1 MVLLRRLQKVKQ
13 DLLPLL
19 YPFPDI
25 DSLLRIQITSE
36 FTQLNKENF
45 VSYWISSTSWQFM
58 MRISNVKARKL
69 ITTYLCR
76 IGRGI
81 IPPRTFS
88 YYNNVAREY
97 SLSIWNLNNLVRVI
111 AQEFTSLEKLKKSH
125 LVLET
130 ILISFAVSQF

>member
-1 MVLLRRLQKVKQ
+1 MVLLRRLQKVTQ

-36 FTQLNKENF
+36 FTQLNEENF
-45 VSYWISSTSWQFM
+45 VSYWIKSTSWQFM

-69 ITTYLCR
+69 ITTYLCG
-76 IGRGI
+76 IGRGV

-88 YYNNVAREY
+88 YYNNVGREY

-111 AQEFTSLEKLKKSH
+111 AQEFTSLGK
-125 LVLET
+125 
-130 ILISFAVSQF
+130 

>member
-1 MVLLRRLQKVKQ
+1 
-13 DLLPLL
+13 
-19 YPFPDI
+19 
-25 DSLLRIQITSE
+25 
-36 FTQLNKENF
+36 
-45 VSYWISSTSWQFM
+45 M

-76 IGRGI
+76 IVRGI
-81 IPPRTFS
+81 IPPRIFS

-130 ILISFAVSQF
+130 ILISFAVSKF